1 MTAIKDLDTLVRA
14 MEPVLNPGCFVYA
27 LNTSSKPIDAASI
40 VASIQE
46 PEGQSLIL
54 EESRA
59 MALGLHSRLRCAWIT
74 LRVAS
79 DLEAVGL
86 TAAFATAL
94 AQAGISC
101 NVVAGLHHDHI
112 FVPQP
117 LAAQAM
123 TALRALQTGHARDAT
138 TIPWSHPRTH
148 TP

>member
-1 MTAIKDLDTLVRA
+1 MTAIKDLDILVRA
-14 MEPVLNPGCFVYA
+14 MQPALNPGCYVYA
-27 LNTSSKPIDAASI
+27 LNTNGNPIDAASI

-46 PEGQSLIL
+46 PEGQSVIV

-59 MALGLHSRLRCAWIT
+59 KALGLQSRLRCAWIT
-74 LRVAS
+74 LRVQS

-123 TALRALQTGHARDAT
+123 TVLQALQTGPGRDAT
-138 TIPWSHPRTH
+138 TIPMSHPPTH
-148 TP
+148 AP